1 MARQVAETL
10 PPLDW
15 LRSFEAAARVSNFT
29 VAASE
34 LGLTQAAV
42 SQHIRLLEDRLR
54 TRLFAR
60 LPRGVQLTP
69 EGAAYLPH
77 IQTAFATIA
86 NSTSELFEPRAL
98 QTVTVR
104 VPISFA
110 LLVLVPALP
119 ELGSALPRI
128 QLDLVTIHRPTDY
141 DQPGSAL
148 DIRFGNG
155 SFPGR
160 DADRLTMERLVPV
173 AAPALAGNA
182 DWSSL
187 PLLLVAGAREM
198 WAEWFAASGLLGHP
212 GRSHRFD
219 SFVAA
224 MEAAKVGAGAL
235 LGSRPLIDDALAAG
249 ELVRL
254 SAFELSSPS
263 GHFLTRPSS
272 SRLTGAEEDFRRWLQ
287 SRTARLA
294 HRGQAPGPA

>member
-1 MARQVAETL
+1 MAGKAFDTM

-15 LRSFEAAARVSNFT
+15 LRSFEAAARLSNFT
-29 VAASE
+29 AAAAE

-42 SQHIRLLEDRLR
+42 SQHIRFLEERLK

-60 LPRGVQLTP
+60 LARGVALSP

-77 IQTAFATIA
+77 IQSAFATIG
-86 NSTSELFEPRAL
+86 NSTKELFEPRAV
-98 QTVTVR
+98 QTVSIR

-119 ELGSALPRI
+119 DLTKALPRVR
-128 QLDLVTIHRPTDY
+128 LDLVTIHRPTDY

-160 DADRLTMERLVPV
+160 EADRLTVERLVPV
-173 AAPALAGNA
+173 AAPPLARDA
-182 DWSSL
+182 DWTSL

-198 WAEWFAASGLLGHP
+198 WAEWFAAAGLVGHSR
-212 GRSHRFD
+212 RSHRFD

-224 MEAAKVGAGAL
+224 MEAAKAGAGAL
-235 LGSRPLIDDALAAG
+235 LGSRPLIDTALKEKA
-249 ELVRL
+249 LVRL
-254 SAFELSSPS
+254 SGFELSSPS
-263 GHFLTRPSS
+263 GHFLTRSSS
-272 SRLTGAEEDFRRWLQ
+272 SRLSGAEQDFRRWLL
-287 SRTARLA
+287 SRIARIS
-294 HRGQAPGPA
+294 G

>member
-1 MARQVAETL
+1 MAEKVFDMI

-15 LRSFEAAARVSNFT
+15 LRSFEAAARLSNFT
-29 VAASE
+29 AAAAE

-42 SQHIRLLEDRLR
+42 SQHIRFLEERLK

-60 LPRGVQLTP
+60 LARGVALSP

-77 IQTAFATIA
+77 IQSAFATIG

-98 QTVTVR
+98 QTVSIR
-104 VPISFA
+104 APISFA

-119 ELGSALPRI
+119 DLAKALPQVR
-128 QLDLVTIHRPTDY
+128 LDLVTIHRPTDY

-160 DADRLTMERLVPV
+160 EADRLTVERLVPV
-173 AAPALAGNA
+173 AAPPLAREA
-182 DWSSL
+182 DWTSL

-198 WAEWFAASGLLGHP
+198 WAEWFAAAGLAGHSR
-212 GRSHRFD
+212 RSHRFD

-224 MEAAKVGAGAL
+224 MEAAKAGAGAL
-235 LGSRPLIDDALAAG
+235 LGSRPLIDTALKDKG
-249 ELVRL
+249 LVRL
-254 SAFELSSPS
+254 SDFELSSPS
-263 GHFLTRPSS
+263 GHFLTRPSL
-272 SRLTGAEEDFRRWLQ
+272 SRLSGAEQDFRRWLL
-287 SRTARLA
+287 SRVAGRS
-294 HRGQAPGPA
+294 R

>member
-1 MARQVAETL
+1 MTGKAFDPM

-15 LRSFEAAARVSNFT
+15 LRSFEAAARLSNFT
-29 VAASE
+29 AAAAE

-42 SQHIRLLEDRLR
+42 SQHIRFLEERLKS
-54 TRLFAR
+54 RLFAR
-60 LPRGVQLTP
+60 LARGVALSP

-77 IQTAFATIA
+77 IQAAFATIA
-86 NSTSELFEPRAL
+86 NSTNELFEPRAV
-98 QTVTVR
+98 QTVSIR

-119 ELGSALPRI
+119 DLANALPQIR
-128 QLDLVTIHRPTDY
+128 LDLVTIHRPTDY

-160 DADRLTMERLVPV
+160 EADRLTIEGLVPV
-173 AAPALAGNA
+173 ASPTLAPDG
-182 DWSSL
+182 DWTSL

-198 WAEWFAASGLLGHP
+198 WAEWFAAAGLDGHSR
-212 GRSHRFD
+212 RSHRFD

-224 MEAAKVGAGAL
+224 MEAAKAGAGAL
-235 LGSRPLIDDALAAG
+235 LGSRPLIDAALEDKA
-249 ELVRL
+249 LVKL
-254 SAFELSSPS
+254 SDFVLSSPS

-272 SRLTGAEEDFRRWLQ
+272 SRLSGAEQDFRRWLL
-287 SRTARLA
+287 SRIAETSR
-294 HRGQAPGPA
+294 